1 MFRSWQNP
9 LGRHAHNLSYHRP
22 AVRCFDDSFTHAD
35 FKRNTVLERS
45 YDFASNQSYDDLRR
59 HIVTQERESDV
70 LVRTEYAR
78 CVKKLGE
85 DLKYMGTS
93 TVVRDMDFITKAL
106 EGKDA
111 LM

>member
-1 MFRSWQNP
+1 M
-9 LGRHAHNLSYHRP
+9 
-22 AVRCFDDSFTHAD
+22 
-35 FKRNTVLERS
+35 LERS
-45 YDFASNQSYDDLRR
+45 YDFASNQSYDDLRK

-78 CVKKLGE
+78 CVKKLVE